1 MTASTRARAKT
12 GASFVVSNAR
22 VRFVSVPYLIGLI
35 ELIELELSSKK
46 RESSENL
53 AATARASASPHS
65 RASRKRIARANG
77 FLRFFSFDGFVT
89 TWSPSPPIPV
99 GLDGNG
105 FDALKTLRE
114 NFATSPAAKTRASF
128 VRKAPSTTTPP
139 SVTNPN
145 ESSAA
150 KSLWSTSLSSHPKSA
165 VASTAVTAPVRVSE
179 KYARTPGAPLRS
191 THASQPAS
199 ASPRIAGGWPGRDN
213 ASKPK
218 PFVLE
223 AAHSANDA
231 NRSETLLDSKRALL
245 AMSRSP
251 SWARVFLS
259 TPSTSSA
266 SSSSTSSCVM
276 SNASGT
282 TLNTLPGSNPSR
294 ASVLDAPSASSVAP
308 YTKTHSQVS
317 TSSFRSS
324 LGMPLTC
331 CTKSSR
337 RSTGVSRTSGSSSQ
351 PSPSTARLVSSRDA
365 KQSKSA
371 SKRCSPPS
379 AKRA

>member
-1 MTASTRARAKT
+1 M
-12 GASFVVSNAR
+12 
-22 VRFVSVPYLIGLI
+22 
-35 ELIELELSSKK
+35 
-46 RESSENL
+46 
-53 AATARASASPHS
+53 
-65 RASRKRIARANG
+65 
-77 FLRFFSFDGFVT
+77 
-89 TWSPSPPIPV
+89 
-99 GLDGNG
+99 
-105 FDALKTLRE
+105 
-114 NFATSPAAKTRASF
+114 
-128 VRKAPSTTTPP
+128 
-139 SVTNPN
+139 
-145 ESSAA
+145 
-150 KSLWSTSLSSHPKSA
+150 
-165 VASTAVTAPVRVSE
+165 RVSE
-179 KYARTPGAPLRS
+179 KYARTPAAPLRS

-231 NRSETLLDSKRALL
+231 NRSETPDSP
-245 AMSRSP
+245 RSEEG
-251 SWARVFLS
+251 RVSVS
-259 TPSTSSA
+259 TPSTSS
-266 SSSSTSSCVM
+266 SSCVM
-276 SNASGT
+276 SIASGT

-308 YTKTHSQVS
+308 YTKTHSQFS

-324 LGMPLTC
+324 VGMPLTC